1 MTCQQFIAKV
11 TQRCSLAH
19 LMKSKRVKVPVIHI
33 FEGILYI
40 WWYSLRHW
48 TIDLFNE
55 DTGSNG
61 IGHRSKCRPLIGTSS
76 PGSCLLFSKSRGQ
89 PFTNLF
95 RHSLWLQLRQIIANG
110 FISEKAKKC
119 IKNVC
124 RNSYYFL
131 KVTNKSVGVQNKW
144 GIMEAFIINFNLE
157 SLETMKKELYIQK
170 LQLWFLDK

>member
-1 MTCQQFIAKV
+1 MV
-11 TQRCSLAH
+11 H
-19 LMKSKRVKVPVIHI
+19 
-33 FEGILYI
+33 I
-40 WWYSLRHW
+40 WWYGHKLRAWHSS
-48 TIDLFNE
+48 IDLFNE

-61 IGHRSKCRPLIGTSS
+61 IGDRSKCRPLVGTTS
-76 PGSCLLFSKSRGQ
+76 PGSCLLFSKSWGQ

-157 SLETMKKELYIQK
+157 SLETMKKKLYIQK
-170 LQLWFLDK
+170 ILKLHIWFLDK